1 MPGRGNPYNLINNA
15 LFTPE
20 ERSERARVAGR
31 ASAIARKQQGFVK
44 KAAKLCLKM
53 KIKDDLDADTIKIL
67 KDNNFDIN
75 DKLTVLTA
83 GLSNLAAKAIKGD
96 KTALDMLISYS
107 GEKIEQMQKDEEI
120 DIKRD
125 TYLLSVDQ
133 NNQTPKDRNIHLK
146 YVVDEVTA

>member
-1 MPGRGNPYNLINNA
+1 
-15 LFTPE
+15 
-20 ERSERARVAGR
+20 
-31 ASAIARKQQGFVK
+31 
-44 KAAKLCLKM
+44 M

-133 NNQTPKDRNIHLK
+133 NNQTPKDLNINLK
-146 YVVDEVTA
+146 YIVDEVTA